1 MKRNFFILMII
12 VFALSAC
19 KGLEAKPVTPAGSS
33 QTIIETPVAA
43 TAASQP
49 ANEDKAAVD
58 NNSSPDCTS
67 PAALSPAMTEG
78 PYYKPDTPERKSL
91 VEPGMPGTKLT
102 LTGYVLDTNCQPVAN
117 AWMDFWQADASGAY
131 DNQGYTLRGHQFTD
145 ENGRYQLDTVVP
157 GLYPGR
163 TEHIHVK
170 IQAPDGPVLTTQ
182 LFFPNVAN
190 NESDQIYSPELLI
203 KITKESG
210 DTMQGE
216 FNFVIKG
223 Q

>member
-1 MKRNFFILMII
+1 MLLT
-12 VFALSAC
+12 LSAC

-33 QTIIETPVAA
+33 QTTIDTPAAA
-43 TAASQP
+43 TAASQL
-49 ANEDKAAVD
+49 ANEAKAAAD
-58 NNSSPDCTS
+58 SNISPDCTS
-67 PAALSPAMTEG
+67 PAAPSPAMTEG

-170 IQAPDGPVLTTQ
+170 IQVPDGPVFTTQ
-182 LFFPNVAN
+182 LFFPNVA
-190 NESDQIYSPELLI
+190 I
-203 KITKESG
+203 G
-210 DTMQGE
+210 
-216 FNFVIKG
+216 
-223 Q
+223 